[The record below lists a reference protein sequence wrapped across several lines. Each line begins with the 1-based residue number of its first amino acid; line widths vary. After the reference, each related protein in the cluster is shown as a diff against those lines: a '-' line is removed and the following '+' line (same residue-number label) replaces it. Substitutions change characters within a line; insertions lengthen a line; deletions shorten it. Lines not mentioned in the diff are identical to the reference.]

1 MRKTN
6 TTLPEF
12 EVTVISNLDYEIKKV
27 ISAKNEYVALL
38 EMANYLSSDFDFYF
52 NDDDYEVVNIVRVD

>member
-6 TTLPEF
+6 TILPEF

-27 ISAKNEYVALL
+27 VSEKNEYVALL
-38 EMANYLSSDFDFYF
+38 KTE
-52 NDDDYEVVNIVRVD
+52 